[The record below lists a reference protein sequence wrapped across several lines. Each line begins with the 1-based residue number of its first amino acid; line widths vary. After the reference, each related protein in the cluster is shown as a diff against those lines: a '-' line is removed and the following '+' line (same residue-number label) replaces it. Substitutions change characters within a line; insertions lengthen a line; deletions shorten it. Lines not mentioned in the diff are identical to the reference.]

1 MIPRPPTATAAAIA
15 PRHYDDSIIAKRPSI
30 LHLKLLHETQTFPPT
45 AIPPTTNRNPEND
58 TMPSV
63 KY

>member
-1 MIPRPPTATAAAIA
+1 MIPRPPTAAAIA

-30 LHLKLLHETQTFPPT
+30 IHLELLHETQTFPT
-45 AIPPTTNRNPEND
+45 TVIPPTTNRNPEND